1 MAFLASVGTWAILDE
16 VPWFQTVEAKPVGPK
31 DVDHLVSWFGSEFW
45 AGEQRVF
52 FHFANNAAFAHGCCE
67 CSGTGRGVYMLPLE
81 GVVILVRPPLR
92 WSQGFRCL
100 SSQVDEFKQVVVV
113 RDISGLL
120 VMPLP
125 LEQGRLVQLE
135 LEQ

>member
-1 MAFLASVGTWAILDE
+1 
-16 VPWFQTVEAKPVGPK
+16 
-31 DVDHLVSWFGSEFW
+31 
-45 AGEQRVF
+45 
-52 FHFANNAAFAHGCCE
+52 
-67 CSGTGRGVYMLPLE
+67 MLPLE